1 MKTAQ
6 VLAGGSVA
14 VLAAIG
20 LVAVAGPAMAA
31 DPTPVQVTTLPANVT
46 ITTSQ
51 YVSVN
56 VPNAAVCATGVTQQ
70 KAFTPGKQNAVIPR
84 TDLMGW
90 GCSAGQFNLAVYPN
104 PASSKKNAVVKI
116 TGVDA
121 NGQKVVSNLVVHVT
135 KSGGKGGHGNGNGKS

>member
-1 MKTAQ
+1 MKTAK
-6 VLAGGSVA
+6 VLAGSA
-14 VLAAIG
+14 LAAVG
-20 LVAVAGPAMAA
+20 LVALAGPAMAA
-31 DPTPVQVTTLPANVT
+31 EPTPVPVTKLPANVT
-46 ITTSQ
+46 ITTAQ

-70 KAFTPGKQNAVIPR
+70 AAFVPGKQDAVIPR

-104 PASSKKNAVVKI
+104 PKSAKKNAVVKI

-121 NGQKVVSNLVVHVT
+121 SGQKVVSTLVVHVA
-135 KSGGKGGHGNGNGKS
+135 KASSNGNGKGHGNGNS